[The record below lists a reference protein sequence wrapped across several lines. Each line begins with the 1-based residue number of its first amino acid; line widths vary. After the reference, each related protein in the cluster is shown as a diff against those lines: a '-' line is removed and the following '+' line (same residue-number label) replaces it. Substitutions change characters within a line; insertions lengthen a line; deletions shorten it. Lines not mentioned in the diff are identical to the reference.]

1 MSHGPGLSA
10 AANATT
16 AGPYSGKA
24 DDPLSSHS
32 RIAEMLAAAL
42 AHHTRPRILDVG
54 CGAGLLPKA
63 AHERAPSLAARA
75 QWVAVDND
83 PAALAA
89 AAHVGMEPY
98 RVDLNAPM
106 PPPTAGT
113 FDAVVFADVLEHVV
127 EPEAVLRRW
136 LSHACTPETVVLV
149 SLPNVANLA
158 VRLQLLAGRFQYTE
172 RGILDRT
179 HLRFFT
185 RRTARALLTGSGL
198 RIVRT
203 RTTPVPLSL
212 LLNGRAPSAVFDAL
226 QHAVGG
232 ATMLW
237 PTLLGFQ
244 FVFEARYDEHPQ

>member
-1 MSHGPGLSA
+1 MVHGPGLT
-10 AANATT
+10 AANAAT
-16 AGPYSGKA
+16 AGPYTSKE

-32 RIAEMLAAAL
+32 RIAEMLAGAL
-42 AHHTRPRILDVG
+42 ADRVRPRILDIG
-54 CGAGLLPKA
+54 CGAGLLPQA
-63 AHERAPSLAARA
+63 ARSRAPSLAAHA
-75 QWVAVDND
+75 QWVAVDNN

-89 AAHVGMEPY
+89 AAHMGMETH
-98 RVDLNAPM
+98 RVDLNVAT
-106 PPPTAGT
+106 PPPTVGA
-113 FDAVVFADVLEHVV
+113 FDAVVFADVLEHVA

-136 LSHACTPETVVLV
+136 LPHTCNPETIVLV

-185 RRTARALLTGSGL
+185 RRTARALLTDGGL

-212 LLNGRAPSAVFDAL
+212 ILNGRVPSAVIDAL
-226 QHAVGG
+226 QPAVAG

-244 FVFEARYDEHPQ
+244 FVFEARYDARRQ

>member
-1 MSHGPGLSA
+1 MAHGSGLSA
-10 AANATT
+10 TVNPAPAASYTD
-16 AGPYSGKA
+16 KA
-24 DDPLSSHS
+24 ADPLSSHS
-32 RIAEMLAAAL
+32 RIVEMLAAAL
-42 AHHTRPRILDVG
+42 ADRTRPRILDVG
-54 CGAGLLPKA
+54 CAGGLLPKTA
-63 AHERAPSLAARA
+63 RSRAPSLATNA

-83 PAALAA
+83 PAALAGA
-89 AAHVGMEPY
+89 AQVGMETY
-98 RVDLNAPM
+98 HIDLNTPN
-106 PPPTAGT
+106 PPPMAGT

-127 EPEAVLRRW
+127 EPEAVLGRW
-136 LSHACTPETVVLV
+136 LSHVCTPETVVLV

-185 RRTARALLTGSGL
+185 RRTARALLADSGL
-198 RIVRT
+198 RILRT

-212 LLNGRAPSAVFDAL
+212 LAAGRVPGALLAVL
-226 QHAVGG
+226 QHALAG

-244 FVFEARYDEHPQ
+244 FVFEARYDERR

>member
-1 MSHGPGLSA
+1 LSA
-10 AANATT
+10 TANAATV
-16 AGPYSGKA
+16 GPYTGKA

-32 RIAEMLAAAL
+32 QIVEMLAAAL
-42 AHHTRPRILDVG
+42 AHRTRPRILDVG
-54 CGAGLLPKA
+54 CAGGLLPKA
-63 AHERAPSLAARA
+63 ARTRAPSLAANA

-83 PAALAA
+83 PAALAGA
-89 AAHVGMEPY
+89 VHVGMETY
-98 RVDLNAPM
+98 RVDLNAPL

-127 EPEAVLRRW
+127 EPEAVLGRW
-136 LSHACTPETVVLV
+136 LSRVCTPETIVLV

-212 LLNGRAPSAVFDAL
+212 LAAGRVPAGLLTVL
-226 QHAVGG
+226 QHALAG

-244 FVFEARYDEHPQ
+244 FVFEARYDDRRQ